1 MKRHAVLLKLPALD
15 FEALDK
21 AVRMIYN
28 LFDEKIKNAGGIT
41 MKKLAV
47 ISGFIF
53 AISMFNICAVF
64 AGENDVNRELRKGN
78 FRHISYTADGE
89 KKVQKNAGT
98 RERTPLML
106 SISKRQHNLAKIL
119 IEKGADINAKDSS
132 GQTALF
138 YAINAGDA
146 RIAKLLIERGSEINA
161 SDANGR
167 TPLLLA
173 ILKNRPGIAKLLIEK
188 GADVNARF

>member
-1 MKRHAVLLKLPALD
+1 MAEVLSMKR
-15 FEALDK
+15 
-21 AVRMIYN
+21 
-28 LFDEKIKNAGGIT
+28 
-41 MKKLAV
+41 LAV
-47 ISGFIF
+47 ISSFVF
-53 AISMFNICAVF
+53 AISIFNICGAF
-64 AGENDVNRELRKGN
+64 AGENDINRELRKGN

-89 KKVQKNAGT
+89 KKVQKNAGAK
-98 RERTPLML
+98 ERTPLML
-106 SISKRQHNLAKIL
+106 SISKRQHNLAKFL

-146 RIAKLLIERGSEINA
+146 RMAKLLIERGSEINV